1 VGSVQHLV
9 VMVMVM
15 TVLLML
21 LLLLLMMMMMT
32 SLFFMYMQECGDQRL
47 KRGTELLQNIK
58 ALKLFVWEQLMA
70 RRVEEVRKR
79 QLTFLFK
86 AACLKAAMSE

>member
-1 VGSVQHLV
+1 
-9 VMVMVM
+9 VMI
-15 TVLLML
+15 T
-21 LLLLLMMMMMT
+21 MMT
-32 SLFFMYMQECGDQRL
+32 SLFFLYIQECGDQRL

-79 QLTFLFK
+79 QLAFLFR

>member
-1 VGSVQHLV
+1 M
-9 VMVMVM
+9 MVVM
-15 TVLLML
+15 TV
-21 LLLLLMMMMMT
+21 LLLLMMMMMITMVT
-32 SLFFMYMQECGDQRL
+32 SLVFLYMQECGDQRL

-79 QLTFLFK
+79 QLAFLFR